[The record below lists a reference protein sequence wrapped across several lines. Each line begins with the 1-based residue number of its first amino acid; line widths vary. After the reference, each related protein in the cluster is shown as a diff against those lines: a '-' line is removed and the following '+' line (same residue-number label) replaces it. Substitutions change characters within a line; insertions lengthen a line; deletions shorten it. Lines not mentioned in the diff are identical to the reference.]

1 MEVLPFRTYLNLF
14 LERGSCMSKLKKII
28 ETIVTFLVG
37 MIGICFAFALYKV
50 WAGDILPQDIFNE
63 TGLYFLYTTR
73 K

>member
-1 MEVLPFRTYLNLF
+1 
-14 LERGSCMSKLKKII
+14 MSKLKKII